1 VTSSE
6 DRTKYSTAQEKF
18 EEEYL
23 HEILAML
30 REQYAKAVQPYID
43 RLVQIQAMRASAPM
57 IVSVDQARQLG
68 LLPPDM
74 TTTVSDHSEPVQKE
88 PAGE

>member
-1 VTSSE
+1 MSE
-6 DRTKYSTAQEKF
+6 ARYSTAQEKF

-23 HEILAML
+23 HEIIAML

-43 RLVQIQAMRASAPM
+43 RLVQIQAMRAPAPM
-57 IVSVDQARQLG
+57 IVSVDQSRQLG

-74 TTTVSDHSEPVQKE
+74 ETTVLDHSEPVQNKPPE
-88 PAGE
+88 E